1 MGDLTPPSRRDNG
14 HPADRGTPGDRSM
27 PEGNHAGS
35 DPSGGDLADNGSL
48 FDLLVDGLV
57 ELRRRILEA
66 AS

>member
-1 MGDLTPPSRRDNG
+1 MDEVTPPSCRDNG
-14 HPADRGTPGDRSM
+14 HPADRGTPGVGSM

-35 DPSGGDLADNGSL
+35 DSSGGDLADNGTL
-48 FDLLVDGLV
+48 FDLLVDGLL